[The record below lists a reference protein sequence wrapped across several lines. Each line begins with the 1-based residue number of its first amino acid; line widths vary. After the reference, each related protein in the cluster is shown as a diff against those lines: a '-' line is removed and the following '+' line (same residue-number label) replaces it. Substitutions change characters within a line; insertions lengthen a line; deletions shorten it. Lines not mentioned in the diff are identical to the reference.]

1 LTAATTPKPNV
12 HILGG
17 GVGAITAAFYLSA
30 PGWQDRFETITVHQL
45 GWRLGGKGASGR
57 DPKPGHRNEEHGL
70 HVWFGFYENAFRMMD
85 RCHEEL
91 DAIHRT
97 RGADDTRARWPSHH
111 RSVEASFHPLDS
123 VGLMEN
129 AARSWR
135 PWVATFP
142 RRPGLP
148 WDRDLVNDP
157 ATFPPGQMLPD
168 FLTQLVELGRSV
180 VGSLEGGFF
189 AERARRLE
197 VQNAIDTV
205 DRLLGVIAT
214 ALRAPEVRAAI
225 SSAGANSAAT
235 RRWLDVA
242 GPFLGETLATVDRTI
257 DVIGRRLGRLF
268 WWSEEVRRLWAILD
282 LVLAVARGLLA
293 DRVVDDD
300 TLQGL
305 DEYEFRE
312 WLMKHGATED
322 SVNGPFVR
330 AVVYDLAFAYESG
343 ATTHPLCGAA
353 TGLRGL
359 HRLLFSYRGALM
371 WKMNGGMGDV
381 IFMPLYELLTKRG
394 VTFEFFRQITNLGVT
409 GHRVTCIEYRQQSSP
424 PRCAQ
429 ENLVLVDAGE
439 PMGRGLCWRSV
450 PEGQTAEDARKLES
464 TWWRGQG
471 EPRHQIDVAADDV
484 VVLGI
489 SLGAIP
495 YVAKDIIAT
504 SPRWQAMVQC
514 VKTVPTEAL
523 QLWLDRPTSEL
534 GWQADA
540 TVGGYGQPFD
550 TWSDMPASLI
560 AESHDQTGPQGLAYF
575 CSAFN
580 TRDMA
585 GQPLDPERREDAE
598 GAENRSEAEERLQED
613 ADLADH
619 FDKAWKAADEELR
632 RHVDAFVRRR
642 LPLLWPGTSSRRNP
656 VASPPV
662 PGEPATELERP
673 RLNVEV
679 DRYERVN
686 IDPTERYVL
695 SVPGSSQHRLRPD
708 ASGFDNLFLAGDWTE
723 CTLNAGCVEAA
734 VISGMT
740 AARAIGTTEIIE
752 IIGERARR

>member
-1 LTAATTPKPNV
+1 LTAATAPKPNV

-17 GVGAITAAFYLSA
+17 GVGSITAAFYLSA
-30 PGWQDRFETITVHQL
+30 PRWQDRFASITVHQL

-57 DPKPGHRNEEHGL
+57 DQSRDNRIEEHGL

-85 RCHEEL
+85 RCHDEL

-97 RGADDTRARWPSHH
+97 RGDDGTRARWETHH

-142 RRPGLP
+142 RREGLP
-148 WDRDLVNDP
+148 WNRDLVHDP
-157 ATFPPGQMLPD
+157 ATFSPSQMLPD
-168 FLTQLVELGRSV
+168 FVTQLVELGRSV

-197 VQNAIDTV
+197 VQNAIDTM
-205 DRLLGVIAT
+205 DRLLGVVAT
-214 ALRAPEVRAAI
+214 ALRAPGVRVAI

-242 GPFLGETLATVDRTI
+242 GPLLGEMLAAFDTVI
-257 DVIGRRLGRLF
+257 DVTGRRLGRLF
-268 WWSEEVRRLWAILD
+268 WWSEEVRRLWAIVD

-300 TLQGL
+300 TLQVL

-312 WLMKHGATED
+312 WLVKHGATEE
-322 SVNGPFVR
+322 SVDGPFVR

-343 ATTHPLCGAA
+343 VTARPSCGAA

-359 HRLLFSYRGALM
+359 HRLLFTYRGALM

-381 IFMPLYELLTKRG
+381 VFMPLYELLTKRG
-394 VTFEFFRQITNLGVT
+394 VTFEFFRQITNLGVE
-409 GHRVTCIEYRQQSSP
+409 GRRVTSIEYREQSP
-424 PRCAQ
+424 PPHGVQ
-429 ENLVLVDAGE
+429 ENLLSVDAGE
-439 PMGRGLCWRSV
+439 PLGRGWCWPSV
-450 PEGQTAEDARKLES
+450 PPGRTTDDARMLES
-464 TWWRGQG
+464 TWWRDP
-471 EPRHQIDVAADDV
+471 EHPTRQIEVAAHDV

-495 YVAKDIIAT
+495 YVAKDILAA
-504 SPRWQAMVQC
+504 SPRWQAMVEH
-514 VKTVPTEAL
+514 VRTVPTEAL
-523 QLWLDRPTSEL
+523 QLWLERPTAEL

-580 TRDMA
+580 TTDMA
-585 GQPLDPERREDAE
+585 GQSIDPSRREDAD
-598 GAENRSEAEERLQED
+598 GAENRSEAEERLQAD
-613 ADLADH
+613 ADLAEHYLD
-619 FDKAWKAADEELR
+619 AWTAADKRLR
-632 RHVDAFVRRR
+632 RHVDEFVRRR
-642 LPLLWPGTSSRRNP
+642 LPLLWPGTSAKRR
-656 VASPPV
+656 PPQ
-662 PGEPATELERP
+662 PPLEEPATTDPQRP

-686 IDPTERYVL
+686 IDPTDRYVL
-695 SVPGSSQHRLRPD
+695 SVPGSSRHRLRPD

-740 AARAIGTTEIIE
+740 AARAIGTTEVIE